1 MAQNRHPQQ
10 PLGSVRIGISG
21 WRYEG
26 WRGVFYPKGLVQKRE
41 LMFASRAL
49 PSIEINGTFYALQKP
64 QSFMQWFAD
73 TPDDFVFSV
82 KAPKY
87 VTHIQ
92 RLRDVEQPIANFFAS
107 GVLALGQKLGPVLW
121 QFPPSFRFDA
131 ALFDA
136 FLTQL
141 PHDTQAASKLAR
153 QRDDFMAGREHL
165 DADVQRPLRHAV
177 EIRHPSFECAEFVD
191 LLKRH
196 GVALVVADTAGKWPF
211 MMEVTCDFMYLR
223 LHGDKELYAS
233 GYDDEALDLWADRID
248 GWRKRG
254 KAQGGPLDVHVYF
267 DNDIKVR
274 APFDAARLLK
284 RLGLAHT
291 LNEAGR
297 FEVCMPAS
305 PPRVKKATQVVCTGA

>member
-1 MAQNRHPQQ
+1 MSQNRHTQQ
-10 PLGSVRIGISG
+10 QLGSVRIGISG

-26 WRGVFYPKGLVQKRE
+26 WRGVFYPKGLVQKHE

-64 QSFMQWFAD
+64 QSFMHWFAD
-73 TPDDFVFSV
+73 TPDDFLFSV

-87 VTHIQ
+87 VTHVQ

-141 PHDTQAASKLAR
+141 PHDTQAAFRLAG
-153 QRDDFMAGREHL
+153 QRDGFMAEREHL
-165 DADVQRPLRHAV
+165 EADVRRPLSHAV

-191 LLKRH
+191 MLKRH

-211 MMEVTCDFMYLR
+211 MMEITCDFMYLR
-223 LHGDKELYAS
+223 LHGDKALYAS
-233 GYDDEALDLWADRID
+233 GYDDEALDMWASRID

-254 KAQGGPLDVHVYF
+254 RAQGGPLDVHVYF

-291 LNEAGR
+291 LNEAGH
-297 FEVCMPAS
+297 FEVRMPAP
-305 PPRVKKATQVVCTGA
+305 PPRARKATRVARAGT